1 MDLSAKDD
9 ALQIDCNTC
18 VFGDHRLELCYRQP
32 RLYRIGVCLAVER
45 LDLCAHPTRVRSCR
59 LPRAFENA
67 VTIRIERKMQR
78 TWTQGTLSSMGAS
91 GCKGAGPASG
101 APASSPQLGACDI
114 SRRSWMSL
122 SQSKNTKKR
131 GRKRTLPAIWREL
144 VRTNSPPPCAPPLSW
159 HSWWQLVVAVRF
171 RYPPTS
177 PDRLRGAAASG
188 TASGPFPRRFSQLA
202 FCTLILSAA
211 VSCTTGW

>member
-9 ALQIDCNTC
+9 ALQIDCNAC

-67 VTIRIERKMQR
+67 VALRTERKMQR

-122 SQSKNTKKR
+122 SQRTRRIGVGEKERFPPFGGSWCGQTLLHALLPCPGTR
-131 GRKRTLPAIWREL
+131 GGSSWLQCAFAI
-144 VRTNSPPPCAPPLSW
+144 P
-159 HSWWQLVVAVRF
+159 
-171 RYPPTS
+171 
-177 PDRLRGAAASG
+177 RGAPTDSEGRLPQARPAAHSRG
-188 TASGPFPRRFSQLA
+188 VSHSLPSAHLFSAPQ
-202 FCTLILSAA
+202 
-211 VSCTTGW
+211 